1 MVTKLSKYCA
11 LVAFAPKLFPDPAH
25 NIEIIFDQIVAE
37 ARNKLKGWKKGICK
51 DNSMKSI
58 CEKMLTSGKEGHEG
72 DEEII
77 EKGAVLAKHL
87 LKGIND
93 NGLTWKILVEL
104 WAEMML
110 FVAPSDDETG
120 HAEHLTV
127 GGEFVTHLRALL
139 SHAGILQRDSD
150 KRDSALDVH

>member
-1 MVTKLSKYCA
+1 MATKLSKYCA
-11 LVAFAPKLFPDPAH
+11 LVAFAPKLLPDPAH
-25 NIEIIFDQIVAE
+25 NIEIIFYQIVAE
-37 ARNKLKGWKKGICK
+37 ARNKVKGCKKGICK

-58 CEKMLTSGKEGHEG
+58 CEKMLTSGKDGHEG
-72 DEEII
+72 DEE
-77 EKGAVLAKHL
+77 GAVLAKHL

-139 SHAGILQRDSD
+139 SHAGILQRDS
-150 KRDSALDVH
+150 ALDVH